1 MYFFSA
7 RERDGRAMDD
17 GRDGYHDIIEVPTL
31 AEAAISPPL
40 LSPANIESHVS
51 LVDADPK
58 ALVTSDAEGLTP
70 LQRARVR
77 REGED
82 IVRFL
87 EEKTDTAKKVSDAFP
102 GIGEEEFARKF
113 KMWEAL

>member
-1 MYFFSA
+1 METRGRREVQGGPPKIKKSKKGSFVPYYYYSA
-7 RERDGRAMDD
+7 KLEF
-17 GRDGYHDIIEVPTL
+17 Y
-31 AEAAISPPL
+31 
-40 LSPANIESHVS
+40 VS

-102 GIGEEEFARKF
+102 GIGQEEFARKF